1 MTDQETKVKERRC
14 DPIVEEVREI
24 RQKHARKFNYDP
36 EAIFADLKRY
46 QAEIGYEVVSFPAR
60 RVKSKGEGAA

>member
-1 MTDQETKVKERRC
+1 MTDEETKARERRC

-24 RQKHARKFNYDP
+24 RQKHARKFDYDP

-46 QAEIGYEVVSFPAR
+46 QDEGGYDVVSFPAR
-60 RVKSKGEGAA
+60 RVEGEREGAA